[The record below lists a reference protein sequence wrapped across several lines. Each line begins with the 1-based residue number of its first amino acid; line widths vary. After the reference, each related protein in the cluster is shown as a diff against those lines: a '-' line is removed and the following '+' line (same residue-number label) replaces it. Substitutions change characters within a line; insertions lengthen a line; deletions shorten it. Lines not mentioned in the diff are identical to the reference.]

1 MNNVYCSVTTCFNGT
16 IYAGSA
22 SYFNQNLTQT
32 TCTIGYT
39 DACVKLFGGSSVAFY
54 GCSSQS
60 LCGSYLSATQTL
72 TNLNN
77 LVVSYQTYAVCC
89 YSNNCNKAVNS
100 ISINR
105 LLILGAILFA
115 YILFID

>member
-1 MNNVYCSVTTCFNGT
+1 M
-16 IYAGSA
+16 
-22 SYFNQNLTQT
+22 
-32 TCTIGYT
+32 
-39 DACVKLFGGSSVAFY
+39 KLFGGSSVAFY